1 MVIIIA
7 IIIINHILYVDAN
20 PVVSHTSNNPQGVD
34 CISALAGLIRYL
46 CKLIFATVHL
56 HIYAFFYFFC
66 NFRINIIQCFITTWY
81 NWWQLKGYTVGWD
94 WFGLLKTQN
103 FVLCLLWIWIGN
115 LILGWVYFFN
125 RFLPLKDAFDAVI
138 LSQTNIPLSR
148 GGIWNLAQIFLAKL
162 QIPALSKEV
171 CN

>member
-1 MVIIIA
+1 MKNHETTLKNHGNQPKTMKNPETTLKNHGNQQVLIFRYKQKELHHNIYIIVIII

-81 NWWQLKGYTVGWD
+81 N
-94 WFGLLKTQN
+94 
-103 FVLCLLWIWIGN
+103 
-115 LILGWVYFFN
+115 
-125 RFLPLKDAFDAVI
+125 
-138 LSQTNIPLSR
+138 
-148 GGIWNLAQIFLAKL
+148 
-162 QIPALSKEV
+162 
-171 CN
+171 